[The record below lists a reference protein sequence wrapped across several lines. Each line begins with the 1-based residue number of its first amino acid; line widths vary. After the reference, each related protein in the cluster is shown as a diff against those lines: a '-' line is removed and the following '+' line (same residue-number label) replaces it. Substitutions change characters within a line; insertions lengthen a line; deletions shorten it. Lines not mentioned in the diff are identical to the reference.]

1 MIQTRKPSHPI
12 HKTIL
17 QTVNVAAKSNK
28 HNIDVETSTD
38 TGLRLKIA
46 VLFGTRPEII
56 KLAPVIRELKL
67 NVDKFEV
74 TVIASGQH
82 ADLIKPFAELF
93 DVEINQDLRV
103 MTTNQTPNAVCAK
116 VLTAFD
122 EFLEREKPDFV
133 IVQGDTTTALSG
145 AIAAF
150 NRKIKVAHIEAGLR
164 SGDADSPFPEEMNRR
179 LISQI
184 ATLHFAATTQN
195 RENLLRECVDANRIF
210 VTGNPVVDA
219 LKFVL
224 QKNEKSVTIRAII
237 SETQHLKTI
246 LLTTHRRES
255 FGSQMHENLIVLR
268 DFIAKN
274 DDTAL
279 IFPVHPNPNVR
290 EAAED
295 VFINEER
302 IYLIEPVDYADFI
315 ALMNAAWLIVSDS
328 GGVQEEAPSLGKPLI
343 ILRENTERPEAI
355 TSNVARLTENGDKLE
370 TALNENYADETWINS
385 VKEIE
390 NPFGDGRAAH
400 RIVEILAQFDNK
412 S

>member
-1 MIQTRKPSHPI
+1 M
-12 HKTIL
+12 
-17 QTVNVAAKSNK
+17 QTVNDAAKSNK
-28 HNIDVETSTD
+28 HNINVESSTKAVS
-38 TGLRLKIA
+38 RLKIA

-56 KLAPVIRELKL
+56 KLAPVVRELKR
-67 NVDKFEV
+67 NVDRFEV
-74 TVIASGQH
+74 TAISSGQH
-82 ADLIKPFAELF
+82 ADLIKPFAKLF
-93 DVEINQDLRV
+93 DVEINRDLRV
-103 MTTNQTPNAVCAK
+103 MTANQSTNAVCAK
-116 VLTAFD
+116 VLMAFD
-122 EFLEREKPDFV
+122 EFLEHQKPDFV

-164 SGDADSPFPEEMNRR
+164 SGNANSPFPEEMNRR

-184 ATLHFAATTQN
+184 TTLHLAATSQN

-237 SETQHLKTI
+237 NETQRLKTI

-255 FGSQMHENLIVLR
+255 FGSQMRENLIVLR
-268 DFIAKN
+268 DFVNKN

-290 EAAED
+290 EVVGQ
-295 VFINEER
+295 VFANDER

-315 ALMNAAWLIVSDS
+315 ALMNAAWLIISDS
-328 GGVQEEAPSLGKPLI
+328 GGVQEEAPSLGKPLL

-355 TSNVARLTENGDKLE
+355 NSNIARLAENSDKLE
-370 TALNENYADETWINS
+370 TALNENYANEKWINS
-385 VKEIE
+385 VREIE

-400 RIVEILAQFDNK
+400 RIAEILATFYAR